1 MEALKGHY
9 VIKEEEKK
17 QLHYTHLW
25 GDLMKSFNALE
36 YIKLTDSLKNYYIIS
51 GLQQNQA
58 SRGCDGKIHLSW
70 NSSCLE
76 TGDQR

>member
-1 MEALKGHY
+1 
-9 VIKEEEKK
+9 
-17 QLHYTHLW
+17 
-25 GDLMKSFNALE
+25 MKSFNALE

-76 TGDQR
+76 TGDQRWINSIESLNYALCQSV